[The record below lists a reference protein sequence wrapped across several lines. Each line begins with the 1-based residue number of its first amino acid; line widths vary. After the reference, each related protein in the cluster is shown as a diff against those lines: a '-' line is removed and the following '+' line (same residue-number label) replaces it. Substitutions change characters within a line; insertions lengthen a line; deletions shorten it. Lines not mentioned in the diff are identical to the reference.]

1 MTAKTIARLLILSA
15 FAIAGANLAS
25 AQDFRSGG
33 FYGGDNGF
41 VGGYGNGDGYGY
53 GNGGGYG
60 NRGGYGNG
68 GDKGYGDWYGISSG
82 HKECPL
88 FRKGVMT
95 PDGWR
100 VQMVPIC

>member
-1 MTAKTIARLLILSA
+1 MTAKTIAKFLILSA

-41 VGGYGNGDGYGY
+41 VGGYGNGSGY

-60 NRGGYGNG
+60 YGSGYGNG
-68 GDKGYGDWYGISSG
+68 AGYGETATNDMATGTESLPVTMSALSSA
-82 HKECPL
+82 
-88 FRKGVMT
+88 
-95 PDGWR
+95 R
-100 VQMVPIC
+100 V